1 MQFLMKGGL
10 KMDEQIYSVPVLHN
24 EIQNLK
30 QRVNDLEEEVKDLEA
45 EVKEDRKVFTQSI
58 KTISENLVRQTTIS
72 EQQAKQLED
81 MSANIDM
88 LREEIT
94 RNNENNVKWYQDKYD
109 LVMKILIALV
119 LIGWSLKGVSEA
131 IKLINP

>member
-1 MQFLMKGGL
+1 
-10 KMDEQIYSVPVLHN
+10 MDEQIYSIPVLHN

-30 QRVNDLEEEVKDLEA
+30 QRINDLET

-94 RNNENNVKWYQDKYD
+94 RNNESNVKWYQDKYD
-109 LVMKILIALV
+109 LLLKILIALV
-119 LIGWSLKGVSEA
+119 LVGWGLKGVSEA
-131 IKLINP
+131 IKLINL

>member
-1 MQFLMKGGL
+1 VQKGGL
-10 KMDEQIYSVPVLHN
+10 IMDEQIYSVPVLHN